1 MTEFAHSA
9 KFNHVIAFERALG
22 AGIILYSTEPINL
35 SLQNKLRLF
44 IDDYERV
51 FSRFRE
57 DSIISSIAKSKNG
70 GEFRF
75 PYWALELFNLYDDF
89 YDATNGAFDACV
101 GADLLELGYDNSVQ
115 FLPETSRNKCDM
127 RTKTDSACV
136 SCASGASGVSSGA
149 HGAPACVS
157 GVSCVSDW
165 HNWDNYKRV
174 LPVKWADVLRDKNS
188 TTLKID
194 HPIQLDFGAI
204 GKGYLVDLIMSM
216 ILESLQNKADVL
228 IDAGGDM
235 RVSLRDEN
243 QELKV
248 ALENP
253 FDTTQ
258 AVGVAH
264 VKSGSVCASSVARKR
279 WNVTYGNESLL
290 AHHIVN
296 AIDGIP
302 SGKLVASWSYVSE
315 KSCKYP
321 TAYADA
327 LATALF
333 ISCENDL
340 QKILCNSNAEFA
352 EILPNQTIKVTSDFP
367 AKFFS
372 E

>member
-1 MTEFAHSA
+1 MCGLVNTLGVWDSMTEFAHSA

-22 AGIILYSTEPINL
+22 TGIILYSTEPINP
-35 SLQNKLRLF
+35 SLQHKLRLF

-75 PYWALELFNLYDDF
+75 PCWALELFNLYDDF
-89 YDATNGAFDACV
+89 YDATNGTFDACV

-127 RTKTDSACV
+127 RAKADSA
-136 SCASGASGVSSGA
+136 GVS
-149 HGAPACVS
+149 CVS
-157 GVSCVSDW
+157 GVSGVSRVADW

-174 LPVKWADVLRDKNS
+174 LPMKWSNILRDKNS
-188 TTLKID
+188 TILKTN

-264 VKSGSVCASSVARKR
+264 VKSGSVCASSIARKR

-290 AHHIVN
+290 AHHILN

-333 ISCENDL
+333 ISSENDL
-340 QKILCNSNAEFA
+340 QKIAQTTRAEFA
-352 EILPNQTIKVTSDFP
+352 VILPNCTVKKTRAFP
-367 AKFFS
+367 AHFFG
-372 E
+372 

>member
-127 RTKTDSACV
+127 RTKTDSA
-136 SCASGASGVSSGA
+136 G
-149 HGAPACVS
+149 VS

-188 TTLKID
+188 TTLKTN

-279 WNVTYGNESLL
+279 WNVKHGNESLL

>member
-22 AGIILYSTEPINL
+22 AGIILYSTEPINP
-35 SLQNKLRLF
+35 SLQHKLRLF

-75 PYWALELFNLYDDF
+75 PCWALELFNLYDDF
-89 YDATNGAFDACV
+89 YDATNGTFDACV

-127 RTKTDSACV
+127 RAKADSAGV
-136 SCASGASGVSSGA
+136 SGASGVS
-149 HGAPACVS
+149 CVS
-157 GVSCVSDW
+157 GVSRVAD
-165 HNWDNYKRV
+165 YKRV
-174 LPVKWADVLRDKNS
+174 LPMKWSNIFRDKNG

-264 VKSGSVCASSVARKR
+264 VKSGSVCASSIARKR

-290 AHHIVN
+290 VHHILN

-333 ISCENDL
+333 ISSENDL
-340 QKILCNSNAEFA
+340 QKIAQTTRAEFA
-352 EILPNQTIKVTSDFP
+352 VILPNCTVKKTRAFP
-367 AKFFS
+367 AHFFG
-372 E
+372 